1 MNQLVPTKIVVI
13 HDDIFDEENNT
24 SPIMVSLKMKYGE
37 SNVILFR
44 HSQVGLDYVLN
55 NLGKK
60 MVVLLDRNFH
70 DGKEIDGI
78 EVFEKIREETSL
90 VYVILVT
97 VSKISEIDGEV
108 LKKLINK
115 DLFKLESFTA
125 DYSKI
130 VNLIDEAVKVLD
142 VRVDAVIEEWIVRHP
157 IEKRDQ
163 VILKTKD
170 GSTYT
175 MNELLESIR
184 KQTDIGITFEK
195 NLLKLAIELFS
206 RQKLKLDD

>member
-1 MNQLVPTKIVVI
+1 MNQIVPTKIVVI

-24 SPIMVSLKMKYGE
+24 SPILVSLRIKYGE

-44 HSQVGLDYVLN
+44 HSQQGLDYVLD

-78 EVFEKIREETSL
+78 EVFEKIREQTSL

-97 VSKISEIDGEV
+97 VSKISEIDGNI

-115 DLFKLESFTA
+115 DLFKLESFSA
-125 DYSKI
+125 DYSQI
-130 VNLIDEAVKVLD
+130 IELIDEAVQILD
-142 VRVDAVIEEWIVRHP
+142 VRVDAVIEDWIVRHP
-157 IEKRDQ
+157 PEKREQ
-163 VILKTKD
+163 VILKTKE
-170 GSTYT
+170 GRSYT
-175 MNELLESIR
+175 MNDLLDSIR
-184 KQTDIGITFEK
+184 KQTDVGISFEK
-195 NLLKLAIELFS
+195 NLLKLAVELFS
-206 RQKLKLDD
+206 RQKLKMDD

>member
-1 MNQLVPTKIVVI
+1 
-13 HDDIFDEENNT
+13 
-24 SPIMVSLKMKYGE
+24 MVEMKVKYGE
-37 SNVILFR
+37 DNVILFQ
-44 HSQVGLDYVLN
+44 HSQEGLDYVLN
-55 NLGKK
+55 NLGQK

-78 EVFEKIREETSL
+78 EVFEKIREKTSL
-90 VYVILVT
+90 VYVILIT

-115 DLFKLESFTA
+115 DLFKLESFTS

-130 VNLIDEAVKVLD
+130 LKLIDEAILVLG
-142 VRVDAVIEEWIVRHP
+142 VRVDAVIEDWIMRHP
-157 IEKRDQ
+157 NEKRDQ
-163 VILKTKD
+163 VILKTKE
-170 GSTYT
+170 GRSYT
-175 MNELLESIR
+175 MNEILESIR
-184 KQTDIGITFEK
+184 MQTEIGVTFEK

>member
-1 MNQLVPTKIVVI
+1 MNHIVPTEIIVI
-13 HDDIFDEENNT
+13 HDDIYDNEDFT
-24 SPIMVSLKMKYGE
+24 SPILVSLKLKYGD
-37 SNVILFR
+37 SNVLLFR
-44 HSQVGLDYVLN
+44 HSQEGLDYVLG
-55 NLGKK
+55 NLGQK

-78 EVFEKIREETSL
+78 EVFEKIREQTSL

-97 VSKISEIDGEV
+97 VSKISEIDGNT

-115 DLFKLESFTA
+115 DLFKLESYTS

-130 VNLIDEAVKVLD
+130 IDLIDEAVNLLD
-142 VRVDAVIEEWIVRHP
+142 VSVDAVIEDWIVRHP
-157 IEKRDQ
+157 TKSREQI
-163 VILKTKD
+163 ILKTKD
-170 GSTYT
+170 GHSYS

-184 KQTDIGITFEK
+184 KQTELGITFEK

-206 RQKLKLDD
+206 RQKLRIDD

>member
-1 MNQLVPTKIVVI
+1 MNEITPTKIVVI
-13 HDDIFDEENNT
+13 HDDISEI
-24 SPIMVSLKMKYGE
+24 SPIMVEMKVKYGE
-37 SNVILFR
+37 SNVILFQ
-44 HSQVGLDYVLN
+44 HSQIGLDYVLS
-55 NLGKK
+55 NLGQK

-78 EVFEKIREETSL
+78 EVFEQIREKTSL

-115 DLFKLESFTA
+115 DLFKLESFTS

-130 VNLIDEAVKVLD
+130 LGLIDEALLVLG
-142 VRVDAVIEEWIVRHP
+142 VRIDAVIEDWIMRHP
-157 IEKRDQ
+157 KDKREQ

-170 GSTYT
+170 GRSYT
-175 MNELLESIR
+175 MNDILESIR
-184 KQTDIGITFEK
+184 MQTEVGVNFEK

>member
-1 MNQLVPTKIVVI
+1 MTQIVPTKIVVI

-24 SPIMVSLKMKYGE
+24 SPIMVSLKMKYGN

-44 HSQVGLDYVLN
+44 HSREGLDYVLE
-55 NLGKK
+55 NLGQK
-60 MVVLLDRNFH
+60 MVVLLDRNFY
-70 DGKEIDGI
+70 DGKEMDGI

-130 VNLIDEAVKVLD
+130 INLIDEAVQILD
-142 VRVDAVIEEWIVRHP
+142 VRVDAVIEDWIVRHP
-157 IEKRDQ
+157 PEKREQ
-163 VILKTKD
+163 VILKTKE
-170 GSTYT
+170 GRTYT
-175 MNELLESIR
+175 MNEILESIR
-184 KQTDIGITFEK
+184 KQTSVGITFEK

-206 RQKLKLDD
+206 RQKLKIDD